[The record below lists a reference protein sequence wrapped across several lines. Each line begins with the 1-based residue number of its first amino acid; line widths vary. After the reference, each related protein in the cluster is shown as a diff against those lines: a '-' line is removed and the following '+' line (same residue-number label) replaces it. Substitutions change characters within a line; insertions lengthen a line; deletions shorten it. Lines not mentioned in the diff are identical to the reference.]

1 MTLMQPNTTTKQRRN
16 LVERV
21 IEAVASGMSGG
32 VGFLASSGILF
43 VLFAVLWGA
52 VGIGLVWSQGSIDT
66 AWQSIRELPWLG
78 QAAIWLLF
86 LPVMVGLWIWETT
99 WPLILRVVLVVGV
112 AGWNLLIFLPRG
124 LGRS

>member
-1 MTLMQPNTTTKQRRN
+1 MTLMQPNTTTRQRRN

-21 IEAVASGMSGG
+21 IEAVASGMGDG

-43 VLFAVLWGA
+43 VLFAVLWVA
-52 VGIGLVWSQGSIDT
+52 IGIGLVWSQGSIDS
-66 AWQSIRELPWLG
+66 AWQSIRELPWFA

-86 LPVMVGLWIWETT
+86 LPVMAGLWIWETT
-99 WPLILRVVLVVGV
+99 WPLILRLVLVIGV